1 MESAFAIQGQ
11 GFVLLVQESTVVHS
25 IFKLKEKQEK
35 SIELDS
41 HILLGLVGDLA
52 DQREFSSELKNKFQF
67 YKFQNRKSMNMNQSA
82 NYLRHLLAEAVRKS
96 PVQINSLLAGFDRE
110 GAQLFWLDAYGT
122 MQKVPYGAHGYAS
135 YFVSSV
141 IANSYKNNL
150 SLEEAIEISRQCVF
164 ELRKRM
170 IITQEHF
177 ILKIVD
183 QQGIRELTV

>member
-1 MESAFAIQGQ
+1 M
-11 GFVLLVQESTVVHS
+11 
-25 IFKLKEKQEK
+25 
-35 SIELDS
+35 
-41 HILLGLVGDLA
+41 
-52 DQREFSSELKNKFQF
+52 
-67 YKFQNRKSMNMNQSA
+67 
-82 NYLRHLLAEAVRKS
+82 
-96 PVQINSLLAGFDRE
+96 QINSLLAGFDRE